1 MRMEVVKP
9 RFGGTNEGRSLPI
22 CASVMEGVAP
32 GVSSERGATEEE
44 EEEEEAFV
52 IVVRKNASSLPN
64 VNSTTVRSLPASAR
78 APRSTVALSCD

>member
-44 EEEEEAFV
+44 VEEEAFV
-52 IVVRKNASSLPN
+52 IAVRKNASSLPN